1 VADPKTTTVPAFIE
15 SIADPEASIESLSL
29 DIINCLFTG
38 CNAISRMVDLVE
50 DDTDEDWK
58 VASSPSSTM
67 EALSTATTC
76 AGGFVTTASVYLE
89 KKGCNDVGET

>member
-1 VADPKTTTVPAFIE
+1 MADPKTTTVPAFIE

-58 VASSPSSTM
+58 VASSSII
-67 EALSTATTC
+67 EELSTATTC
-76 AGGFVTTASVYLE
+76 AAGFISTASVYLE